1 LEEEIKMK
9 KEGEELMELSHEP
22 VPGYKKVF
30 YIVMTV
36 ATIYLVVIMF
46 NTI

>member
-1 LEEEIKMK
+1 MR
-9 KEGEELMELSHEP
+9 KEGEELMELGHEP

-30 YIVMTV
+30 CLVMTI
-36 ATIYLVVIMF
+36 ATIYLALILF

>member
-1 LEEEIKMK
+1 MK

-22 VPGYKKVF
+22 VPGYKKAF
-30 YIVMTV
+30 YIVMTI
-36 ATIYLVVIMF
+36 AIIYIAVILF